1 MERSKLTGSPPLDME
16 RKPAPIQ
23 LKILQQRAEFVWGV
37 TPHKHR
43 KNIRQGRGGFPKI
56 FPFSMAGADLPAFL
70 GFQDGAFG
78 FAPALVSA
86 TGSACF

>member
-1 MERSKLTGSPPLDME
+1 MGP
-16 RKPAPIQ
+16 
-23 LKILQQRAEFVWGV
+23 
-37 TPHKHR
+37 
-43 KNIRQGRGGFPKI
+43 GRGGGSFPKI

-86 TGSACF
+86 TGSACS